1 MPKATP
7 EDRACLDFAY
17 RSVIGMSVE
26 DEVIVLRDGITVA
39 TPNGI
44 ERLDASSGALPLLI
58 HQLAQAMQLHVHGV
72 KLGEVR
78 RDLLAGGVGVKA
90 ANSVHDHLVD
100 FSVEDWDRLRARAL
114 WYRDDNDRPIRRAMQ
129 VAGDS

>member
-26 DEVIVLRDGITVA
+26 DEVIVLRDGITIA

-58 HQLAQAMQLHVHGV
+58 HQLAQAMQLHVQGV

-100 FSVEDWDRLRARAL
+100 LSLEEWERLRARVR
-114 WYRDDNDRPIRRAMQ
+114 WYAEDNARPIAAATQ
-129 VAGDS
+129 VSGES

>member
-1 MPKATP
+1 MPKAIP

-39 TPNGI
+39 TPNGL

-58 HQLAQAMQLHVHGV
+58 HQLAQAMQLHVQGA
-72 KLGEVR
+72 
-78 RDLLAGGVGVKA
+78 LLRKWPEGRSGPFPGQTI
-90 ANSVHDHLVD
+90 
-100 FSVEDWDRLRARAL
+100 LRAA
-114 WYRDDNDRPIRRAMQ
+114 
-129 VAGDS
+129 